1 MQSRLLR
8 LNDDEW
14 RWILKEVFGFCCAN
28 VVQKWQ
34 KKIATDWCLI
44 SCDFKVLP
52 WKDSNPHRRNQ
63 NPTCYHY
70 TTRQFFVCHRV
81 LFWARLLV
89 FPFDGAKVGVCFESC
104 KYFGSFF
111 QCFFLFIW
119 FFVNRLFG
127 LGLLCGAV
135 AWFSVDYC
143 WCWRGV
149 AKMQFF
155 WFFCGGLHWDR
166 LRCLWVLAKCVGD
179 DQVSWI

>member
-34 KKIATDWCLI
+34 KKIATDWYLI

-70 TTRQFFVCHRV
+70 TTRQFFCLSSGFVLSSLARFSFWRCKGRG
-81 LFWARLLV
+81 LFWILQIFRQLFSMFFSFYLIFCEPVVWIGTVVWGCCLIFSWLLLV
-89 FPFDGAKVGVCFESC
+89 LAGCH
-104 KYFGSFF
+104 
-111 QCFFLFIW
+111 Q
-119 FFVNRLFG
+119 N
-127 LGLLCGAV
+127 AV
-135 AWFSVDYC
+135 
-143 WCWRGV
+143 
-149 AKMQFF
+149 F